1 MKNTFAIV
9 TFILSVLFL
18 SSCEKSNENPEN
30 ETKKLTLTSKAKE
43 VIKSNNQFG
52 IDFFT
57 HIAKDET
64 SNMMISPLSAGI
76 ALTMLLNGAENE
88 TYNQIKEMLDYDENM
103 TLEEINDAYM
113 SLVPQLINA
122 DQKVTTT
129 IANAVFYHMNFS
141 FRQSFLDQLNNNF
154 DAHAESLDFKSQQAV
169 HTINQWAGDNTNGK
183 IDNVIQSIDPLTVM
197 FIMNALYFKGDW
209 SNQFDVSNTTSL
221 PFYLDNKTQ
230 EVEVQTM
237 TGEIP
242 AKTLNNSEYSALEL
256 PYGRKNFSMVL
267 IKPQNTLDDFY
278 NKFTRQTWQEI
289 TESFQNQE
297 NWVPVQVQLP
307 KFSFEYEKTL
317 NKILK
322 KMGMAD
328 AFSER
333 LADLSGI
340 SEEELYVNFVK
351 QNTFI
356 DVNEEGTEAAA
367 VTTIGINTEST
378 GPVFFANKPFIF
390 AIRERTTNT
399 LLFMGSVV
407 NPNE

>member
-1 MKNTFAIV
+1 MKDISIITIFMI
-9 TFILSVLFL
+9 SVLFL
-18 SSCEKSNENPEN
+18 SSCEKRNEKPVNDPK
-30 ETKKLTLTSKAKE
+30 TLTLTTKAEE
-43 VIKSNNQFG
+43 VIKSSNQFG

-57 HIAKDET
+57 HVAKDEN
-64 SNMMISPLSAGI
+64 SNMMVSPLSASI
-76 ALTMLLNGAENE
+76 ALTMLLNGADNE

-103 TLEEINDAYM
+103 TIEEINEAYM

-122 DQKVTTT
+122 DEKVTTT
-129 IANAVFYHMNFS
+129 IANAVFYRMNFS
-141 FRQSFLDQLNNNF
+141 FRQSFLDQLINNF
-154 DAHAESLDFKSQQAV
+154 DAHAESLDFNNPQAV
-169 HTINQWAGDNTNGK
+169 NTINEWAGDQTNGK
-183 IDNVIQSIDPLTVM
+183 IDKVIEAIDPLTVM

-209 SNQFDVSNTTSL
+209 TNQFDASSTTSL
-221 PFYLDNKTQ
+221 PFYFDNNTQ
-230 EVEVQTM
+230 EDVETM

-242 AKTLNNSEYSALEL
+242 AKTFGTNEFSALEL

-267 IKPQNTLDDFY
+267 IKPQHTLNEFY
-278 NKFTRQTWQEI
+278 NNFDDQIWQEI

-317 NKILK
+317 NKILEE
-322 KMGMAD
+322 MGMVD
-328 AFSER
+328 AFSEA

-340 SEEELYVNFVK
+340 SEEELYVSFVK

-367 VTTIGINTEST
+367 VTTIGINTESV

-399 LLFMGSVV
+399 LLFMGSVE
-407 NPNE
+407 NPND

>member
-1 MKNTFAIV
+1 MKDISIITIFMI
-9 TFILSVLFL
+9 SVLFL
-18 SSCEKSNENPEN
+18 SSCEKRNEKPVNDPK
-30 ETKKLTLTSKAKE
+30 TLTLTTKAEE
-43 VIKSNNQFG
+43 VIKSSNQFG

-57 HIAKDET
+57 HVAKDEN
-64 SNMMISPLSAGI
+64 SNMMVSPLSASI
-76 ALTMLLNGAENE
+76 ALTMLLNGADNE

-103 TLEEINDAYM
+103 TIEEINEAYM

-122 DQKVTTT
+122 DEKVTTT
-129 IANAVFYHMNFS
+129 IANAVFYRMNFS
-141 FRQSFLDQLNNNF
+141 FRQSFLDQLINNF
-154 DAHAESLDFKSQQAV
+154 DAHAESLDFNNPEAV
-169 HTINQWAGDNTNGK
+169 NTINEWAGDQTNGK
-183 IDNVIQSIDPLTVM
+183 IDKVIEAIDPLTVM

-209 SNQFDVSNTTSL
+209 TNQFDASSTTSL
-221 PFYLDNKTQ
+221 PFYFDNNTQ
-230 EVEVQTM
+230 EDVETM

-242 AKTLNNSEYSALEL
+242 AKTFGTNEFSALEL

-267 IKPQNTLDDFY
+267 IKPQHTLNEFY
-278 NKFTRQTWQEI
+278 NNFDDQIWQEI

-317 NKILK
+317 NKILEE
-322 KMGMAD
+322 MGMVD
-328 AFSER
+328 AFSEA

-340 SEEELYVNFVK
+340 SEEELYVSFVK

-367 VTTIGINTEST
+367 VTTIGINTESV

-399 LLFMGSVV
+399 LLFMGSVE
-407 NPNE
+407 NPND

>member
-1 MKNTFAIV
+1 MKSITLIV
-9 TFILSVLFL
+9 IFTISVLL
-18 SSCEKSNENPEN
+18 QSSCEKSNEKPVN
-30 ETKKLTLTSKAKE
+30 EPKTLTLTTKAGE

-57 HIAKDET
+57 HVAKDED
-64 SNMMISPLSAGI
+64 SNLMISPLSASI
-76 ALTMLLNGAENE
+76 ALTMLLNGTDNE
-88 TYNQIKEMLDYDENM
+88 TYNQISKMLDYDESM
-103 TLEEINDAYM
+103 TLEEINEAYM

-122 DQKVTTT
+122 DERVNTT
-129 IANAVFYHMNFS
+129 IANAVFYRMNFS
-141 FRQSFLDQLNNNF
+141 FRQSFLDQLVNNF
-154 DAHAESLDFKSQQAV
+154 DAHSESLDFNSPEAV
-169 HTINQWAGDNTNGK
+169 NTINEWASDQTNGK
-183 IDNVIQSIDPLTVM
+183 IDKVIQSIDPLTVM

-209 SNQFDVSNTTSL
+209 TNQFDASNTVSL
-221 PFYLDNKTQ
+221 PFYLDENTH
-230 EVEVQTM
+230 ENVETM

-242 AKTLNNSEYSALEL
+242 SKTFETIEFSALEL

-267 IKPQNTLDDFY
+267 IKPHQKLNEFY
-278 NKFTRQTWQEI
+278 NTFDVQAWQEI

-307 KFSFEYEKTL
+307 KFSFKYEKTL
-317 NKILK
+317 NKILEE
-322 KMGMAD
+322 MGMVD
-328 AFSER
+328 AFSEA

-340 SEEELYVNFVK
+340 SEEELYVSFVK

-367 VTTIGINTEST
+367 VTTIGVNTEST

-399 LLFMGSVV
+399 LLFMGSLV

>member
-1 MKNTFAIV
+1 
-9 TFILSVLFL
+9 
-18 SSCEKSNENPEN
+18 
-30 ETKKLTLTSKAKE
+30 
-43 VIKSNNQFG
+43 
-52 IDFFT
+52 
-57 HIAKDET
+57 
-64 SNMMISPLSAGI
+64 PLSASI
-76 ALTMLLNGAENE
+76 ALTMLLNGADNE

-103 TLEEINDAYM
+103 TIEEINEAYM

-122 DQKVTTT
+122 DEKVTTT
-129 IANAVFYHMNFS
+129 IANAVFYRMNFS
-141 FRQSFLDQLNNNF
+141 FRQSFLDQLINNF
-154 DAHAESLDFKSQQAV
+154 DAHAESLDFNNPQAV
-169 HTINQWAGDNTNGK
+169 NTINEWAGDQTNGK
-183 IDNVIQSIDPLTVM
+183 IDKVIEAIDPLTVM

-209 SNQFDVSNTTSL
+209 TNQFDASSTTSL
-221 PFYLDNKTQ
+221 PFYFDNNTQ
-230 EVEVQTM
+230 EDVETM

-242 AKTLNNSEYSALEL
+242 AKTFGTNEFSALEL

-267 IKPQNTLDDFY
+267 IKPQHTLNEFY
-278 NKFTRQTWQEI
+278 NNFDDQIWQEI

-317 NKILK
+317 NKILEE
-322 KMGMAD
+322 MGMVD
-328 AFSER
+328 AFSEA

-340 SEEELYVNFVK
+340 SEEELYVSFVK

-367 VTTIGINTEST
+367 VTTIGINTESV

-399 LLFMGSVV
+399 LLFMGSVE
-407 NPNE
+407 NPND